1 MVKSYRMNIRGLDS
15 KMEEG
20 IPEKHTVMV
29 TGTPGTM
36 KSSICYNF
44 LYHNAKDEG
53 VNGLFLTLEQDKDNF
68 MFQLKKLGMGEPIE
82 GKLNLYDMTTTR
94 EQWERMS
101 KDAAGGGG
109 QISTKNMDLETFK
122 RQIETL
128 KGVLNFELLVIDSLP
143 VLEMMFKMDNPRED
157 LFHFLKWLKTLG
169 VTTLLISEMSQDSPK
184 YSAHD
189 IDFLV
194 DGIIKVG
201 LVPLDLTTT
210 VRHIQVIKM
219 RGVHHSTSPMA
230 LNFKNGEFEG
240 IPVII

>member
-1 MVKSYRMNIRGLDS
+1 MVKSYKLNIRGVDEN
-15 KMEEG
+15 MEEG

-44 LYHNAKDEG
+44 LYNNAKNDG
-53 VNGLFLTLEQDKDNF
+53 VNGLFLTLEQDKENF
-68 MFQLKKLGMGEPIE
+68 MFQLKKLGMGDPVE
-82 GKLNLYDMTTTR
+82 GKLSLYDMTTTR
-94 EQWERMS
+94 EQWEKMN
-101 KDAAGGGG
+101 KDAVASQGPDA
-109 QISTKNMDLETFK
+109 TKNMELETFK
-122 RQIETL
+122 RQLETL

-143 VLEMMFKMDNPRED
+143 VLEMMFKMEDPRDD

-184 YSAHD
+184 YSKHD
-189 IDFLV
+189 LDFLV

-201 LVPLDLTTT
+201 LVPLDITKT

-219 RGVHHSTSPMA
+219 RGVNHSTSPMA
-230 LNFKNGEFEG
+230 LNFKDGTFEG
-240 IPVII
+240 IPVFV